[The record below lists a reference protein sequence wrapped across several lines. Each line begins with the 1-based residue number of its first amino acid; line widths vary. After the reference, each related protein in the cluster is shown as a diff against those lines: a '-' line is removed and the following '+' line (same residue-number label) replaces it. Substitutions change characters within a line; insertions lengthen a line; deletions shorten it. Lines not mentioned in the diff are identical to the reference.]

1 MRWGPRSV
9 PSPRRRRRIVVVHV
23 GRRMS
28 RGVFRALEVEHDIF
42 EAQGLRRGLALL
54 RAQTGRVDLVVVM
67 GMTQASGTP
76 YVAGVT
82 LLTDIFRHWP
92 WIPVLVFAHP
102 GPYTGLRADVLMSG
116 VRAVLP
122 HPAPGPT
129 LKRAIRGI
137 LSRAPRRDPRHGATA
152 MKRVR
157 AFLDEHDDS
166 RCRLPDLAR
175 RAGLS
180 RSYFSTRFHAV
191 VGMSLREYRRT
202 RRLARAHH
210 LMMTTTLSLAAVAAE
225 AGFYDLPHFDKAFRG
240 RLGMTPR
247 EFRGPLAARR

>member
-1 MRWGPRSV
+1 
-9 PSPRRRRRIVVVHV
+9 
-23 GRRMS
+23 MS
-28 RGVFRALEVEHDIF
+28 RGVFRALEVEHDVL

-67 GMTQASGTP
+67 GLTHAGRTP
-76 YVAGVT
+76 YVAGVS
-82 LLTDIFRHWP
+82 LLTDIFRYWP

-102 GPYTGLRADVLMSG
+102 GPHTELRADVLMIG
-116 VRAVLP
+116 FRAVLP
-122 HPAPGPT
+122 HPAPGPA

-137 LSRAPRRDPRHGATA
+137 LSRAPRRDPRNGATT

-191 VGMSLREYRRT
+191 LGMSLREYRRT
-202 RRLARAHH
+202 QRLARAHH
-210 LMMTTTLSLAAVAAE
+210 LMMTTTLSLAAIAAE

-240 RLGMTPR
+240 RLGMTPK

>member
-1 MRWGPRSV
+1 MLWGPRSV
-9 PSPRRRRRIVVVHV
+9 PSPRSRRRIVVVHV

-67 GMTQASGTP
+67 GLTQASGTP
-76 YVAGVT
+76 YVAGVS

-102 GPYTGLRADVLMSG
+102 GPHTGLRADVLMSG

-191 VGMSLREYRRT
+191 LGMSLREYRRT

>member
-9 PSPRRRRRIVVVHV
+9 PSPRSRRRIVVVHV

-28 RGVFRALEVEHDIF
+28 RGVFRALEVEHDVL

-54 RAQTGRVDLVVVM
+54 RAQTGRVDLVVVL
-67 GMTQASGTP
+67 GLTQAGRTP
-76 YVAGVT
+76 YVAGVS

-102 GPYTGLRADVLMSG
+102 GPHTGLRADVLMSG

-122 HPAPGPT
+122 HPAPGPA

-137 LSRAPRRDPRHGATA
+137 LSRAPRRDPRNGATI

-191 VGMSLREYRRT
+191 HGMSLREYRRT